1 MSLGTT
7 EMAVAYAALALH
19 DGEVEVNSDN
29 IAALLKVR
37 PTLVFRLMPSMDGFR
52 RATGIK
58 VEPYWPMLFGSFLQ
72 GRMDDMIMTLGGGGG
87 GPAAAAGGGGGGG
100 GDAGAEGA
108 EEEAPKE
115 EEKEEVEEVDL
126 GGGMDMFGGGSDY

>member
-29 IAALLKVR
+29 IAALLK
-37 PTLVFRLMPSMDGFR
+37 
-52 RATGIK
+52 ATGIK